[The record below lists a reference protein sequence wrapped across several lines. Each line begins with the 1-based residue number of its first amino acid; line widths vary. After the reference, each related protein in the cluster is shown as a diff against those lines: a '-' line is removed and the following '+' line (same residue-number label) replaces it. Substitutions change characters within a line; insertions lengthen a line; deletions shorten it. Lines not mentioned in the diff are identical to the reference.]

1 MISFRLCRFLK
12 NTGLRGLFF
21 LVIFSPILIVARQY
35 FLLELIISLFLDVQ
49 LSHVGFLVANYIF
62 GCTLFFVQG
71 FTQIGYFLPYIE
83 NILIN
88 LTLQK
93 QIV

>member
-1 MISFRLCRFLK
+1 M
-12 NTGLRGLFF
+12 
-21 LVIFSPILIVARQY
+21 
-35 FLLELIISLFLDVQ
+35 ISLFLDTQ
-49 LSHVGFLVANYIF
+49 LSHVGFLVANYFF

-71 FTQIGYFLPYIE
+71 FMQIGYFLPYIE

>member
-1 MISFRLCRFLK
+1 M
-12 NTGLRGLFF
+12 
-21 LVIFSPILIVARQY
+21 
-35 FLLELIISLFLDVQ
+35 ISLFLDTQ

-62 GCTLFFVQG
+62 GRTLFFVQG
-71 FTQIGYFLPYIE
+71 FMQIGYFLPYIE